1 MVNLKQSW
9 QSSQEPR
16 VWVPTAISAV
26 VGILASVTA
35 QAAPWGPVDVNQ
47 TPQEWLD
54 NCLIYATEGVDVPGP
69 FEIFGDP
76 QALGFFP
83 YRSDVCSL
91 GTATIGGN
99 TQKATVPVEATKQV
113 DVAVVSPTI
122 NLKRGSATSECA
134 YSSGAG
140 GSLTIDPDISI
151 NPCPVQRNVNLSGM
165 PATIQSVLPFPS
177 ITPGA
182 TDIVVPT
189 GETYTLPG
197 PGQYGRVLLFPSSV
211 LVFPTAGDYDF
222 LSIETR
228 TDETRADIVV
238 NAMGVNIKAKEYIF
252 LGHRSRVNEAGTRLL
267 KVFVAGGNGWVIDGQ
282 PRLAFTHRGDGYFNA
297 CYVYSPNGWQ
307 SWRGK
312 PLNNGSF
319 KTQSFGMGFFEDTT
333 TAAFRVT
340 MEHPQDPQ
348 CLDPAPPP
356 PAVDCDFKTLTP
368 ATINTANATV
378 KAAVQISNTTQT
390 AANAAIAED
399 TMGSQM
405 TYAGNG
411 LFDGSPIAP
420 TGGPPTYKF
429 ALPAIPAGAT
439 RSLTYDI
446 NIQGL
451 GVGERACNSVT
462 VENADQAGSQC
473 GACVTRRDEPPPPA
487 KAVCDYKRLTP
498 DTLYTSSGTLDV
510 EVQIANDGQIAADE
524 VVITDSMNPKM
535 VYVPGSA
542 RANGEPIADPTG
554 GPPTY
559 TFAPRAIGAGDT
571 LALTYQVQVSGL
583 NPGETIANNVQVT
596 TDSSIKLKTQSVSKQ
611 ANGDDT
617 QCSATVT
624 RRTPPPP
631 PTPIPTLGTI
641 GLVTLASVLAALG
654 AFVRRR
660 QRRS

>member
-1 MVNLKQSW
+1 MLNFQRLW
-9 QSSQEPR
+9 EGSQERR
-16 VWVPTAISAV
+16 VLVPIAISAV

-35 QAAPWGPVDVNQ
+35 QAAPWGPVDVAQ

-54 NCLIYATEGVDVPGP
+54 NCLIYVTEGVDVPGP

-83 YRSDVCSL
+83 YRSDVCTL
-91 GTATIGGN
+91 GTAMIGGN
-99 TQKATVPVEATKQV
+99 AQRATVPVEATKQV

-122 NLKRGSATSECA
+122 NLKRGSATSECV

-140 GSLTIDPDISI
+140 GSLNIDSDISI
-151 NPCPVQRNVNLSGM
+151 NPCPVRRAVNLSGM

-182 TDIVVPT
+182 TDIVVKT
-189 GETYTLPG
+189 GETITLPG
-197 PGQYGRVLLFPSSV
+197 PGQYGRVLLYPSSV
-211 LVFPTAGDYDF
+211 LEFPTAGDYDF

-238 NAMGVNIKAKEYIF
+238 NAVGVNIKAKEYIF

-267 KVFVAGGNGWVIDGQ
+267 KVFVEGGDGWVIDGQ

-319 KTQSFGMGFFEDTT
+319 KTQSFGKGFFEDTT

-348 CLDPAPPP
+348 CLDLLPPL
-356 PAVDCDFKTLTP
+356 PAVQCDFKTLTP
-368 ATINTANATV
+368 ATINTADATV
-378 KAAVQISNTTQT
+378 KAKVQISNTTQT
-390 AANAAIAED
+390 AATAAIAED
-399 TMGSQM
+399 TMGPQM
-405 TYAGNG
+405 TYGDNG
-411 LFDGSPIAP
+411 SFNGSPITP
-420 TGGPPTYKF
+420 TGGPPTYAF

-439 RSLTYDI
+439 QSLTYDI
-446 NIQGL
+446 DIQGL

-462 VENADQAGSQC
+462 VQNAGKASSPC
-473 GACVTRRDEPPPPA
+473 GACVTRSDEPPLPA
-487 KAVCDYKRLTP
+487 EAVCDYKRFTP
-498 DTLYTSSGTLDV
+498 GTLDSSSGTLDV
-510 EVQIANDGQIAADE
+510 EVQIANNGEIAADK

-542 RANGEPIADPTG
+542 RANGITIADPTG

-571 LALTYQVQVSGL
+571 LTLTYRVQVSGL
-583 NPGETIANNVQVT
+583 NPGETIANDVQVT
-596 TDSSIKLKTQSVSKQ
+596 TVSSIKLNTQSVSKQ

-631 PTPIPTLGTI
+631 QPIPTIGTI
-641 GLVTLASVLAALG
+641 GLVTLASVLAGLS

-660 QRRS
+660 QRR